1 MSKLEQFDKIIN
13 GFEQELDKLQNTSKV
28 YQKINEL
35 YNQNLQIINFFKE
48 NTNYLKQISD
58 TQIQEQENVLKFLR
72 EIETQQQKSY
82 AEVQALLA
90 KIGEQSK
97 EHKEELAKT
106 LDKNFETIT
115 RENKD
120 NKDSYKDLADILKI
134 KLENSYSE
142 IKRLIENERL
152 QIKEL
157 FEKISEKQADSIKI
171 VIKEEYQK
179 IEKLQQSIYTLLCIS
194 FLIILI
200 VLFIIIYKLS

>member
-13 GFEQELDKLQNTSKV
+13 GFEQELDRLQNTSKV

-48 NTNYLKQISD
+48 NTSYLKQISD

-82 AEVQALLA
+82 AEVQTLLA

-115 RENKD
+115 RE

-179 IEKLQQSIYTLLCIS
+179 IEKSQQSIKLLLYIS
-194 FLIILI
+194 LPIILI
-200 VLFIIIYKLS
+200 LLIFIVYKLS

>member
-48 NTNYLKQISD
+48 NTSYLKQISD

-82 AEVQALLA
+82 AEVQTLLA

-115 RENKD
+115 RE

-171 VIKEEYQK
+171 VIKEECQK
-179 IEKLQQSIYTLLCIS
+179 IEKLQQSIYLLLCIS
-194 FLIILI
+194 LPIILI
-200 VLFIIIYKLS
+200 ALIFIIYKLS

>member
-120 NKDSYKDLADILKI
+120 SYKDLADILKI

-179 IEKLQQSIYTLLCIS
+179 IEKLQQSVYKLCIS

-200 VLFIIIYKLS
+200 VLLIIIYKLS

>member
-48 NTNYLKQISD
+48 NTSYLKQISD

-82 AEVQALLA
+82 AEVQTLLT

-115 RENKD
+115 RE

-171 VIKEEYQK
+171 VIKEECQK

-194 FLIILI
+194 LPIILI

>member
-48 NTNYLKQISD
+48 NTSYLKQISD

-82 AEVQALLA
+82 AEAHTLLV
-90 KIGEQSK
+90 KIEEQSK
-97 EHKEELAKT
+97 DHKEEIAKT

-115 RENKD
+115 RE

-171 VIKEEYQK
+171 VIKEECQK

-194 FLIILI
+194 LPIILI

>member
-48 NTNYLKQISD
+48 NTSYLKQISD

-82 AEVQALLA
+82 AEVQTLLA

-115 RENKD
+115 RE

-194 FLIILI
+194 LPIILI

>member
-48 NTNYLKQISD
+48 NTSYLKQISD

-82 AEVQALLA
+82 AEVQTLLA

-106 LDKNFETIT
+106 LHKNFETIT
-115 RENKD
+115 RE

>member
-48 NTNYLKQISD
+48 NTSYLKQISD

-82 AEVQALLA
+82 AEVQTLLA

-120 NKDSYKDLADILKI
+120 SYKDLADILKI

-152 QIKEL
+152 QTKEL

-200 VLFIIIYKLS
+200 VLLIIIYKLS

>member
-48 NTNYLKQISD
+48 NTSYLKQISD
-58 TQIQEQENVLKFLR
+58 AQIQEQENVLKFLR
-72 EIETQQQKSY
+72 KIETLQQESY
-82 AEVQALLA
+82 AEVQTLLA

-115 RENKD
+115 KE

-171 VIKEEYQK
+171 VIKEECQK
-179 IEKLQQSIYTLLCIS
+179 IEKLQRSIYTLLCIS
-194 FLIILI
+194 LPIILI

>member
-13 GFEQELDKLQNTSKV
+13 GFEQELDKLQNTTKV

-35 YNQNLQIINFFKE
+35 YSQNLQIIDFFKE

-58 TQIQEQENVLKFLR
+58 AQIQEQESVLKFLR

-82 AEVQALLA
+82 AEVYTLLA

-97 EHKEELAKT
+97 DHKEELAKT

-115 RENKD
+115 KE

-142 IKRLIENERL
+142 IKRLIESERL

-157 FEKISEKQADSIKI
+157 FEKISERQVDNIKSSIK
-171 VIKEEYQK
+171 ENFQK
-179 IEKLQQSIYTLLCIS
+179 IEKGQQNIKILLYIS
-194 FLIILI
+194 LSVIVILLI
-200 VLFIIIYKLS
+200 FIAYKVN

>member
-48 NTNYLKQISD
+48 NTSYLKQISD

-82 AEVQALLA
+82 AEVQTLLA

-115 RENKD
+115 RE

-157 FEKISEKQADSIKI
+157 FEKISEKQADSIRI
-171 VIKEEYQK
+171 VIKEECQK

>member
-120 NKDSYKDLADILKI
+120 SYKDLADILKI

>member
-48 NTNYLKQISD
+48 NTSYLKQISD

-82 AEVQALLA
+82 AEVQTLLA

-120 NKDSYKDLADILKI
+120 SYKDLADILKI

-152 QIKEL
+152 QTKEL
-157 FEKISEKQADSIKI
+157 FEKISEKQADSIKN
-171 VIKEEYQK
+171 VIKEERQK
-179 IEKLQQSIYTLLCIS
+179 IEKLQQSIYLLLCIS
-194 FLIILI
+194 LPIILI
-200 VLFIIIYKLS
+200 VLIFIIYKLS

>member
-97 EHKEELAKT
+97 EYKEELAKT

-115 RENKD
+115 RE

>member
-120 NKDSYKDLADILKI
+120 SYKDLADILKI

-152 QIKEL
+152 QTKEL

-179 IEKLQQSIYTLLCIS
+179 IEKLQQSVYKLCIS

-200 VLFIIIYKLS
+200 VLLIIIYKLS

>member
-120 NKDSYKDLADILKI
+120 SYKDLADILKI

-179 IEKLQQSIYTLLCIS
+179 IEKLQQSIDTLLCIS

>member
-48 NTNYLKQISD
+48 NTSYLKQISD

-115 RENKD
+115 RE

>member
-48 NTNYLKQISD
+48 NTSYLKQISD

-82 AEVQALLA
+82 AEVQTLLA

-120 NKDSYKDLADILKI
+120 SYKDLTDILKI

-171 VIKEEYQK
+171 VIKEECQK
-179 IEKLQQSIYTLLCIS
+179 IEKLQQSIYLLLCIS
-194 FLIILI
+194 LPIILI
-200 VLFIIIYKLS
+200 ALIFIIYKLS

>member
-48 NTNYLKQISD
+48 NTSYLKQISD

-82 AEVQALLA
+82 AEVQTLLA

-120 NKDSYKDLADILKI
+120 SYKDLADILKI

-152 QIKEL
+152 Q
-157 FEKISEKQADSIKI
+157 AR
-171 VIKEEYQK
+171 
-179 IEKLQQSIYTLLCIS
+179 
-194 FLIILI
+194 LIIHDLADGRSK
-200 VLFIIIYKLS
+200 YRT

>member
-120 NKDSYKDLADILKI
+120 SYKDLADILKI

-157 FEKISEKQADSIKI
+157 FEKISEKQADSIKN

>member
-1 MSKLEQFDKIIN
+1 M
-13 GFEQELDKLQNTSKV
+13 
-28 YQKINEL
+28 

-48 NTNYLKQISD
+48 NTSYLKQISD

-82 AEVQALLA
+82 AEVQTLLA

-115 RENKD
+115 RE

-171 VIKEEYQK
+171 VIKEECQK
-179 IEKLQQSIYTLLCIS
+179 IEKLQQSIYLLLCIS
-194 FLIILI
+194 LPIILI
-200 VLFIIIYKLS
+200 ALIFIIYKLS

>member
-48 NTNYLKQISD
+48 NTSYLKQISD

-120 NKDSYKDLADILKI
+120 SYKDLADILKI

-157 FEKISEKQADSIKI
+157 FEKISEKQADSIRI
-171 VIKEEYQK
+171 VIKEECQK

>member
-13 GFEQELDKLQNTSKV
+13 GFEQELDRLQNTSKV

-48 NTNYLKQISD
+48 NTSYLKQISD

-82 AEVQALLA
+82 AEVQTLLA

-115 RENKD
+115 RE

-171 VIKEEYQK
+171 VIKEE
-179 IEKLQQSIYTLLCIS
+179 
-194 FLIILI
+194 
-200 VLFIIIYKLS
+200 

>member
-1 MSKLEQFDKIIN
+1 M
-13 GFEQELDKLQNTSKV
+13 
-28 YQKINEL
+28 
-35 YNQNLQIINFFKE
+35 
-48 NTNYLKQISD
+48 
-58 TQIQEQENVLKFLR
+58 R

-120 NKDSYKDLADILKI
+120 SYKDLADILKI

-142 IKRLIENERL
+142 IKILIENERL

-157 FEKISEKQADSIKI
+157 FEKISEKQADSIRI
-171 VIKEEYQK
+171 VFKEECQK

>member
-48 NTNYLKQISD
+48 NTSYLKQISD

-82 AEVQALLA
+82 AEVQTLLA

-120 NKDSYKDLADILKI
+120 SYKDLADILKI

-142 IKRLIENERL
+142 IKRVIENERL

-179 IEKLQQSIYTLLCIS
+179 IEKSQQSIKLLLYIS
-194 FLIILI
+194 LPIILI
-200 VLFIIIYKLS
+200 LLIFIVYKLS

>member
-48 NTNYLKQISD
+48 NTSYLKQISD

-82 AEVQALLA
+82 AEVQTLLA

-120 NKDSYKDLADILKI
+120 FYKDLTDILKI

-171 VIKEEYQK
+171 VIKEECQK
-179 IEKLQQSIYTLLCIS
+179 IEKLQQSIYLLLCIS
-194 FLIILI
+194 LPIILI
-200 VLFIIIYKLS
+200 ALIFIIYKLS

>member
-1 MSKLEQFDKIIN
+1 MSKLEQFDRIIN

-48 NTNYLKQISD
+48 NTSYLKQISD
-58 TQIQEQENVLKFLR
+58 AQIQEQENVLKFLQ

-82 AEVQALLA
+82 AEAHTLLV
-90 KIGEQSK
+90 KIEEQSK
-97 EHKEELAKT
+97 DHKEELAKT

-115 RENKD
+115 KE

-134 KLENSYSE
+134 KLENRHSE

-157 FEKISEKQADSIKI
+157 FEKISEKQADDIKNLI
-171 VIKEEYQK
+171 REKYQK
-179 IEKLQQSIYTLLCIS
+179 IEKSQQSIKLLLFIS
-194 FLIILI
+194 LPIILI
-200 VLFIIIYKLS
+200 LLIFIIYKLS

>member
-48 NTNYLKQISD
+48 NTSYLKQISD
-58 TQIQEQENVLKFLR
+58 AQIQEQENVLKFLQ

-82 AEVQALLA
+82 AEAHTLLV
-90 KIGEQSK
+90 KIEEQSK
-97 EHKEELAKT
+97 DHKEELAKT

-115 RENKD
+115 KE

-134 KLENSYSE
+134 KLENSHSE

-157 FEKISEKQADSIKI
+157 FEKISEKQADDIKNLI
-171 VIKEEYQK
+171 REKYQK
-179 IEKLQQSIYTLLCIS
+179 IEKSQQSIKLLFIS
-194 FLIILI
+194 LPIILI
-200 VLFIIIYKLS
+200 LLIFIIYKLS

>member
-48 NTNYLKQISD
+48 NTSYLKQISD

-82 AEVQALLA
+82 AEVQTLLA

-120 NKDSYKDLADILKI
+120 SYKDLTDILKI

-157 FEKISEKQADSIKI
+157 FEKISEKQADSIRI
-171 VIKEEYQK
+171 VIKEECQK

>member
-35 YNQNLQIINFFKE
+35 YSQNLQIIDFFKE
-48 NTNYLKQISD
+48 NINYLKQISD
-58 TQIQEQENVLKFLR
+58 AQIQEQESVLKFLR
-72 EIETQQQKSY
+72 EIEVQQQKSY
-82 AEVQALLA
+82 AEAHTLLV
-90 KIGEQSK
+90 KIEEQSK
-97 EHKEELAKT
+97 DHKEEIAKT
-106 LDKNFETIT
+106 LDKNFETIS
-115 RENKD
+115 KD

-142 IKRLIENERL
+142 IKRVIENERL
-152 QIKEL
+152 QIKDL

-179 IEKLQQSIYTLLCIS
+179 IEKSQRSIKLLLYIS
-194 FLIILI
+194 LPIILI
-200 VLFIIIYKLS
+200 LLIFIVYKLS

>member
-13 GFEQELDKLQNTSKV
+13 DFEQELDKLQNTSKV

-48 NTNYLKQISD
+48 NTSYLKQISD

-82 AEVQALLA
+82 AEVQTLLA

-115 RENKD
+115 RE

-171 VIKEEYQK
+171 VIKEECQK
-179 IEKLQQSIYTLLCIS
+179 IEKLQQSIYLLLCIS
-194 FLIILI
+194 LPIILI
-200 VLFIIIYKLS
+200 ALIFIIYKLS

>member
-13 GFEQELDKLQNTSKV
+13 GFEQELDKLQNTSKI

-48 NTNYLKQISD
+48 NTSYLKQISD

-82 AEVQALLA
+82 AEVQTLLA

-115 RENKD
+115 RE

>member
-1 MSKLEQFDKIIN
+1 MSKLEQFDKIIS

-28 YQKINEL
+28 YQKIDEL

-48 NTNYLKQISD
+48 NTDYLKLISD
-58 TQIQEQENVLKFLR
+58 AQIQEQESVLKFLR

-82 AEVQALLA
+82 AEVHTLLA
-90 KIGEQSK
+90 KIGEQSN

-106 LDKNFETIT
+106 LDKNFETIS
-115 RENKD
+115 KD

-157 FEKISEKQADSIKI
+157 FEKISEKQADDIKNLI
-171 VIKEEYQK
+171 REKYQK
-179 IEKLQQSIYTLLCIS
+179 IEKSQQSIKLLLYIS
-194 FLIILI
+194 LPIILI
-200 VLFIIIYKLS
+200 LLIFIIYKLS

>member
-13 GFEQELDKLQNTSKV
+13 GFEQELDRLQNTSKV

-35 YNQNLQIINFFKE
+35 YSQNLRIIDFFKE

-58 TQIQEQENVLKFLR
+58 AQIQEQENVLKFLR

-82 AEVQALLA
+82 AEVQTLLT

-115 RENKD
+115 RE

-171 VIKEEYQK
+171 VIKEECQK

-194 FLIILI
+194 LPIILI

>member
-48 NTNYLKQISD
+48 NTSYLKQISD

-82 AEVQALLA
+82 AEVQTLLA

-115 RENKD
+115 RE

>member
-28 YQKINEL
+28 YQQINEL

-115 RENKD
+115 RE